1 MRLVK
6 ELVLRAWHARR
17 AEVGR
22 EIAETER
29 RANGVQQ
36 KLDRLDEAFLFTES
50 IDLQT
55 YERQRDRLRPELTPI
70 DIGPTF
76 RPDRETRCGGH
87 SRVRRTL
94 R

>member
-36 KLDRLDEAFLFTES
+36 KLDRLDEASLFTES

-70 DIGPTF
+70 DID
-76 RPDRETRCGGH
+76 RHSAQVEKPDVEGILAFAGR
-87 SRVRRTL
+87 
-94 R
+94 